1 MTEIADEQ
9 LPLAVAALWMPTDDV
24 RVDSAVEMVEL
35 LHGIPVT
42 DHHQVFEDVYGR
54 LQQTLA
60 DASGQ

>member
-1 MTEIADEQ
+1 MTETDDEQ
-9 LPLAVAALWMPTDDV
+9 LPLAVASLWMPTDDI

-35 LHGIPVT
+35 LRDIPVS
-42 DHHQVFEDVYGR
+42 DHQQVFEDVYGR